1 MKAQF
6 LQQAFYREAD
16 TQNMPSAPAL
26 PYRRMPARQHSSGED
41 RRVNRMAAR
50 KDNAS
55 SAKRPQPGVVPA
67 GTPNAAKAASRSES
81 VNGQRPVAALAETR
95 KDAARDSLREPS
107 RTRATVAQSAD
118 QAGESL
124 EQCVFRSLDQY
135 FSDLDGA
142 KPHALH
148 EMVLGAIEKPLL
160 QFALQRCEG
169 NQSAAADLLGINR
182 NTLRRKLQDY
192 GLH

>member
-1 MKAQF
+1 
-6 LQQAFYREAD
+6 
-16 TQNMPSAPAL
+16 
-26 PYRRMPARQHSSGED
+26 
-41 RRVNRMAAR
+41 MAAR

-55 SAKRPQPGVVPA
+55 SAKRPQPPVAPA
-67 GTPNAAKAASRSES
+67 GHTNTAKAAPRTEP
-81 VNGQRPVAALAETR
+81 VNGLRPGAAPSDNR
-95 KDAARDSLREPS
+95 KDPAREPA
-107 RTRATVAQSAD
+107 RAHRSAVPAQQSAE

>member
-1 MKAQF
+1 
-6 LQQAFYREAD
+6 
-16 TQNMPSAPAL
+16 
-26 PYRRMPARQHSSGED
+26 
-41 RRVNRMAAR
+41 
-50 KDNAS
+50 
-55 SAKRPQPGVVPA
+55 
-67 GTPNAAKAASRSES
+67 
-81 VNGQRPVAALAETR
+81 LAE
-95 KDAARDSLREPS
+95 AVAEASCGVLREPL
-107 RTRATVAQSAD
+107 RPHRVATAPATQPAEK
-118 QAGESL
+118 AGESL

-135 FSDLDGA
+135 FSNLDGA

>member
-1 MKAQF
+1 M
-6 LQQAFYREAD
+6 
-16 TQNMPSAPAL
+16 
-26 PYRRMPARQHSSGED
+26 
-41 RRVNRMAAR
+41 NRMAMRKDSASLPNRPPAAASAR
-50 KDNAS
+50 KDA
-55 SAKRPQPGVVPA
+55 PGGGGAAAP
-67 GTPNAAKAASRSES
+67 GRRNAAAA
-81 VNGQRPVAALAETR
+81 PT
-95 KDAARDSLREPS
+95 
-107 RTRATVAQSAD
+107 
-118 QAGESL
+118 GESL

-135 FSDLDGA
+135 FADLGGS

-160 QFALQRCEG
+160 QFALQRCDG

>member
-1 MKAQF
+1 
-6 LQQAFYREAD
+6 
-16 TQNMPSAPAL
+16 MPPQKGAL
-26 PYRRMPARQHSSGED
+26 PAYFSSGEGQ
-41 RRVNRMAAR
+41 RVNRMAPR
-50 KDNAS
+50 KDSAS
-55 SAKRPQPGVVPA
+55 PADRPQGGATA
-67 GTPNAAKAASRSES
+67 GQKAALKSAIAPLVSARTIE
-81 VNGQRPVAALAETR
+81 RPSPRDR
-95 KDAARDSLREPS
+95 KAP
-107 RTRATVAQSAD
+107 ATE

-124 EQCVFRSLDQY
+124 EQCVFRSLEQY
-135 FSDLDGA
+135 FADLAGA

-160 QFALQRCEG
+160 QFALQRCDG

>member
-1 MKAQF
+1 M
-6 LQQAFYREAD
+6 
-16 TQNMPSAPAL
+16 
-26 PYRRMPARQHSSGED
+26 
-41 RRVNRMAAR
+41 NRMAAR

-55 SAKRPQPGVVPA
+55 TAKKPQSGVATGNTNGV
-67 GTPNAAKAASRSES
+67 KAAAHAANGEGSAS
-81 VNGQRPVAALAETR
+81 VLVERRINGVRDPSQARAAEA
-95 KDAARDSLREPS
+95 
-107 RTRATVAQSAD
+107 VAQSAD
-118 QAGESL
+118 PAGESL

-135 FSDLDGA
+135 FSSLDGA

-192 GLH
+192 GVN

>member
-1 MKAQF
+1 VNRLATRKDNTSAAKRSQT
-6 LQQAFYREAD
+6 AAGHAA
-16 TQNMPSAPAL
+16 SAPA
-26 PYRRMPARQHSSGED
+26 ARPEKTPGQNGT
-41 RRVNRMAAR
+41 AR
-50 KDNAS
+50 T
-55 SAKRPQPGVVPA
+55 VPA
-67 GTPNAAKAASRSES
+67 PRPAQVSE
-81 VNGQRPVAALAETR
+81 
-95 KDAARDSLREPS
+95 
-107 RTRATVAQSAD
+107 

-135 FSDLDGA
+135 FSNLDGA

>member
-1 MKAQF
+1 
-6 LQQAFYREAD
+6 
-16 TQNMPSAPAL
+16 
-26 PYRRMPARQHSSGED
+26 
-41 RRVNRMAAR
+41 MAAR

-55 SAKRPQPGVVPA
+55 SQKRSQPA
-67 GTPNAAKAASRSES
+67 GSAGTAGGAVRPEQ
-81 VNGQRPVAALAETR
+81 NGALRE
-95 KDAARDSLREPS
+95 AARPH
-107 RTRATVAQSAD
+107 RTQPAE

-160 QFALQRCEG
+160 LFALQRCEG